1 MRDSAIRISVLNQIF
16 SSFRHWKLK
25 AKITFLEVLYLRA
38 CAFILKMFVFY
49 VVKFKSNILKH
60 SGRKPLIFNSCH
72 MV

>member
-38 CAFILKMFVFY
+38 CAFILKICLCFML
-49 VVKFKSNILKH
+49 SNLKA
-60 SGRKPLIFNSCH
+60 IFLSTLEENL
-72 MV
+72 